1 MANNKETELPKAEV
15 VSAKHKR
22 ATPLKPTVWM
32 TGVLVWATT
41 IALFLH
47 VPTWGGIFLCTLTA
61 LSFLLYLGSYIFL
74 LATDRETLRTER
86 YAIKGSPSN
95 QRDLQGQSQLEASEN
110 NRAIPAGV
118 TTPIPLER
126 RLGHAKVE
134 STELPR
140 GATRIQEQ

>member
-1 MANNKETELPKAEV
+1 MPNNNQFELPTAKV
-15 VSAKHKR
+15 VSANR

-47 VPTWGGIFLCTLTA
+47 VPTWGAIFLCTLTA
-61 LSFLLYLGSYIFL
+61 LSFLLYAASYIFL

-86 YAIKGSPSN
+86 YALKGAPSK
-95 QRDLQGQSQLEASEN
+95 QRDLQGQSQLEEPEN

-118 TTPIPLER
+118 TTPIPVER
-126 RLGHAKVE
+126 RLGHTRIE
-134 STELPR
+134 SSASPR
-140 GATRIQEQ
+140 PATRIQEHS